1 MKKTAVEW
9 LIEQLGVDG
18 MDATIAQALDME
30 RKQMERIVDSYA
42 TYLLLRGD
50 YRGDG
55 HPMLSPKEFT
65 KKHFEP

>member
-1 MKKTAVEW
+1 MKQTAVEW

-18 MDATIAQALDME
+18 MDATISQALEME

-42 TYLLLRGD
+42 TYMLLRGD
-50 YRGDG
+50 YRVDG

-65 KKHFEP
+65 KAHLDK